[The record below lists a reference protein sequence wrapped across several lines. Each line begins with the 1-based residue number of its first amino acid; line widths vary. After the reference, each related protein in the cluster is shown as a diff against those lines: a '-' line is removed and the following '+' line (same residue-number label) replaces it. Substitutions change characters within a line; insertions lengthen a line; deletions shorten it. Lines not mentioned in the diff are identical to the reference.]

1 MNPYQNALTAAVCAA
16 VDAGKAILKMYD
28 QPVRVQYKG
37 DRSPVTEADRAA
49 HAIIEN
55 KLRKET
61 PDFPILSEEGGVIP
75 YEERCQWKCFWL
87 VDPLDGTKEFIRR
100 NGEFT
105 VNIAL
110 IEKGNP
116 LMGVIY
122 LPCLDQL
129 YFGLER
135 TGAFKIE
142 NCHLLNPN
150 RSFTTLLNVAQ
161 QLPLPG
167 DSSANTIRVVGSRSH
182 GSKEFDQY
190 VDFLQSAYE
199 SVEITPAGSSLKFCL
214 VAEGSADIY
223 PRFGPTMEWDTA
235 AGHLLVELS
244 GGRVVAF
251 RSDDPLEYNKTKLTN
266 PSFCCFGNQHE
277 PVIPWRIDAYE

>member
-1 MNPYQNALTAAVCAA
+1 MNPYQDALAAAVCAA

-28 QPVRVQYKG
+28 QPMRVQYKG
-37 DRSPVTEADRAA
+37 DRSPVTEADRTA

-55 KLRKET
+55 KLRKAT
-61 PDFPILSEEGGVIP
+61 PDFPILSEEGRATP
-75 YEERCQWKCFWL
+75 YEERCHWKRFWL
-87 VDPLDGTKEFIRR
+87 VDPLDGTKEFIKR

-110 IEKGNP
+110 VEKGNP

-129 YFGLER
+129 YFGLES

-142 NCHLLNPN
+142 NCHAPNPN
-150 RSFTTLLNVAQ
+150 RSFKTLLNVAQ
-161 QLPLPG
+161 QLPLPA
-167 DSSANTIRVVGSRSH
+167 DPSANTIRVVGSRSH

-190 VDFLQSAYE
+190 VDALKSAYE

-235 AGHLLVELS
+235 AGQ
-244 GGRVVAF
+244 VVCEEAGCSVIN
-251 RSDDPLEYNKTKLTN
+251 RATSHPLRYNKANLKN
-266 PSFCCFGNQHE
+266 PFLSACVEH
-277 PVIPWRIDAYE
+277 I